1 MQLSS
6 ERMMLNSTQIEHF
19 QREGYLV
26 VPGTLLETDLQPVV
40 EEYDG
45 VVDRLAADLMREG
58 RISDACTEEGFSTR
72 LASLCRQ
79 DQVLYRDA
87 DQLVD
92 IASVLGPETFG
103 FLLNAR
109 VLDLVEGI
117 VGSEITCSPIQHVRC
132 KLPADLWDGGSSY
145 TAPWH
150 QDAQV
155 HTEEADPQ
163 FILTVWIPL
172 VDTDEANGC
181 LKVIPRVHRESRV
194 LWSEG
199 FGISQDNLPGDEAVS
214 VPMHRGDVMLLHKLT
229 PHCSEPNQ
237 TSRIRWSMD
246 LRYQKSGTPSGRSC
260 YPNFVA
266 RSRTHP
272 ESELRDWSEWRSK
285 WMAAL
290 ETYPT
295 KQPRQSRPDAPVTQ
309 TIES

>member
-1 MQLSS
+1 
-6 ERMMLNSTQIEHF
+6 MLNDAQIEQF
-19 QREGYLV
+19 QNEGYLV
-26 VPGTLLETDLQPVV
+26 VRDALCDADIQPVV
-40 EEYDG
+40 KEYDG

-58 RISDACTEEGFSTR
+58 RISDSCTGEGFSTR

-79 DQVLYRDA
+79 DQATYRDA

-103 FLLNAR
+103 LLRNAR
-109 VLDLVEGI
+109 LLDLIEGI
-117 VGSEITCSPIQHVRC
+117 IGPEITCSPIQHVRC
-132 KLPADLWDGGSSY
+132 KLPADLWDGASSY

-181 LKVIPRVHRESRV
+181 LKVIPRVHSDSRV
-194 LWSEG
+194 LWSAG
-199 FGISQDNLPGDEAVS
+199 FGISQDNLPSEAAVS
-214 VPMHRGDVMLLHKLT
+214 VPMRHGDVMLLHKLT

-237 TSRIRWSMD
+237 TTRIRWSMD

-260 YPNFVA
+260 YPDFVA

-272 ESELRDWSEWRSK
+272 ESELRDGSGWRSK
-285 WMAAL
+285 WKAAL

-295 KQPRQSRPDAPVTQ
+295 KQPRQSRPEEPVSQ
-309 TIES
+309 KLQD